1 MSIAIGPGSF
11 FDGGFGG
18 LARFWTSEA
27 GRLRLLGWLPV
38 VLLLVSGWAA
48 AQLTWQVTMYLA
60 PTQAMTEDLFEPPA
74 YKEQSLPDSFWKWS
88 GWTDL
93 YAKPPP
99 TPQKKIDLK
108 VVVNGILGYGDAG
121 SAMLKVGKKRSAS
134 LYFVGDNLGS
144 GVILEEVAINAVKLR
159 KGSLTKTV
167 KLETKGSDL
176 FLEVAPVLEPAETS
190 VPVPDTVRRETQ
202 NDVVIFPEKL
212 RPEVRQQLESIGEQ
226 AQKDPTSL
234 AKDFSLDAVNRDGS
248 VIGYRLR
255 YNLDPALLLSL
266 GLRPTDIVLEVNG
279 IPVERI
285 TGNPG
290 TMASLM
296 GLKEYDVRI
305 ERNGRPQN
313 LVIRP

>member
-1 MSIAIGPGSF
+1 MSIAIGL

-38 VLLLVSGWAA
+38 VLLLASGWAA

-60 PTQAMTEDLFEPPA
+60 PTQAMTEDLFAPPA

-176 FLEVAPVLEPAETS
+176 FLAVAPVPNPVEI
-190 VPVPDTVRRETQ
+190 PVPEEVRREDSD
-202 NDVVIFPEKL
+202 NIVISSKKL
-212 RPEVRQQLESIGEQ
+212 RPEVRQQLESISKQ

-234 AKDFSLDAVNRDGS
+234 AKDFSLDSVNRGGS
-248 VIGYRLR
+248 IIGYRLR

-279 IPVERI
+279 IPVEQI

-290 TMASLM
+290 TMASLT
-296 GLKEYDVRI
+296 GLKRYDVLI